1 MGLWKQGLAHVAW
14 TGLFISG
21 FPGVGLPAFA
31 QVAATSQATPGNSR
45 TPTIT
50 VAKLEEPAPSELP
63 DSPGATASKS
73 EESTQAQSGSQA
85 SPPQSTPNQ
94 SPSQAPPAGQR
105 PVGTAAAEAPDASGI
120 AASQPAG
127 VAIAPAKQ
135 RRTRTIILRM
145 GAIIGA
151 GVAVGSVVALTAA
164 TSSKPPGA
172 H

>member
-1 MGLWKQGLAHVAW
+1 MGLWKQRLVHVAC
-14 TGLFISG
+14 TSLFISG
-21 FPGVGLPAFA
+21 FAAVDLPVFA
-31 QVAATSQATPGNSR
+31 QAAATRPAAPASSSTSA
-45 TPTIT
+45 
-50 VAKLEEPAPSELP
+50 VAKLEDPALSELP
-63 DSPGATASKS
+63 DSPGAIAAKTEKS
-73 EESTQAQSGSQA
+73 SQAQSGSQA
-85 SPPQSTPNQ
+85 SPPQS
-94 SPSQAPPAGQR
+94 SPSQPAPQTPLPAQR

>member
-1 MGLWKQGLAHVAW
+1 MGPWKQTLAHVAW
-14 TGLFISG
+14 TSLFISG
-21 FPGVGLPAFA
+21 FPGAVLPTVA
-31 QVAATSQATPGNSR
+31 QVAATRQDALAGAT
-45 TPTIT
+45 TPS
-50 VAKLEEPAPSELP
+50 VSKMEEPAVSELP
-63 DSPGATASKS
+63 DSPGAIASKPA
-73 EESTQAQSGSQA
+73 EPIQAQDGTSGSPTQP
-85 SPPQSTPNQ
+85 SPNQQTPQSS
-94 SPSQAPPAGQR
+94 SPSGQR

-135 RRTRTIILRM
+135 RRTRTLILRM

-151 GVAVGSVVALTAA
+151 GVAVGSVVALTAG

>member
-1 MGLWKQGLAHVAW
+1 MGPWKQTLAHLAW
-14 TGLFISG
+14 TSLFISG
-21 FPGVGLPAFA
+21 LPGVVLPIAA
-31 QVAATSQATPGNSR
+31 QVAATRQDALASAT
-45 TPTIT
+45 TPT
-50 VAKLEEPAPSELP
+50 VATLKELAVSELP
-63 DSPGATASKS
+63 DSPGAIASKS
-73 EESTQAQSGSQA
+73 GEPIQAQSGTSGSPTQSSPNQQTA
-85 SPPQSTPNQ
+85 QPSSPP
-94 SPSQAPPAGQR
+94 GQR

-135 RRTRTIILRM
+135 RRTRTLIIRM

-151 GVAVGSVVALTAA
+151 GVAVGSVVALTAG

>member
-1 MGLWKQGLAHVAW
+1 MGPWKQTLAHLAW
-14 TGLFISG
+14 TSLFISG
-21 FPGVGLPAFA
+21 FPGVVLPIAA
-31 QVAATSQATPGNSR
+31 QVAAPRQDALASAT
-45 TPTIT
+45 TPT
-50 VAKLEEPAPSELP
+50 VAKLEELAVSELP
-63 DSPGATASKS
+63 DSPGAIASKS
-73 EESTQAQSGSQA
+73 GEPIQAQSGSLG
-85 SPPQSTPNQ
+85 SPPQSSPNQ
-94 SPSQAPPAGQR
+94 QTPQSSSPSGQR

-135 RRTRTIILRM
+135 RRTRTLIIRM

-151 GVAVGSVVALTAA
+151 GVAVGSVVALTAG